1 MKKSLMR
8 RSGVKAAAQ
17 RSLAAALV
25 LALACPEGLLVRS
38 FAAEAAATVEAISV
52 GEDAVT
58 INLSGAAQC
67 NGILLAKPPRLV
79 VELLDADDQ
88 VGTKTIAG
96 KGRFLKRVRVA
107 QYQRSP
113 KMISRVVMDLKEMA
127 GYRLVQSDHA
137 LVVTL
142 VAESAAAQAPQPP
155 APNAPVAESQVS
167 STTAAAPAPQAT
179 AHHKPRRKKAPAAV
193 AAAAAA
199 VDAVDAPAAV
209 EAAAPMTAAPVPA
222 KDQAQMPPDEAAPD
236 AAAAAE
242 PAAKAGADEE
252 ESVAKASGVAKRVTR
267 TDIMS
272 RLPRDLV
279 TLDFDATDIRD
290 VFKLLAAKAR
300 VNIIFGNDVANIQP
314 LTLHLSDVP
323 FNEAVQT
330 ILSVSGLVATQ
341 VGDSIIRVLTPA
353 QMAKERT
360 TATTLT
366 KIIPLNYSKA
376 TDIVPT
382 LTSVRTAEG
391 RTGTA
396 TADSKTNS
404 LILTE
409 SPEGMATEERLIAQL
424 DVRPKQ
430 VLIEAKL
437 VEVTLSNGLDF
448 GIQWN
453 YLSLNQGK
461 ALGQN
466 GTTAVGSPIGFQNPT
481 ALATPLSQQSLSYP
495 SANTSGSV
503 GGAGQ
508 GTGVNLPATNVFGA
522 LTLGRITNN
531 QLLNMTLTA
540 AATRNKVKVLSDPK
554 VATLNNQP
562 ANINVTTQ
570 YPYVTTN
577 LASTAGTAITSQV
590 NYVSV
595 GIQLTVTPTIN
606 ADGRITLNV
615 NPNVSQPSVTAP
627 TATGGAPGI
636 DSRQAQTTVLI
647 RDGET
652 IVIGGLISDHNEV
665 DESRIPILGDIPI
678 LGFLF
683 RSKHVARTRTELLI
697 FVTPKI
703 LAD

>member
-1 MKKSLMR
+1 
-8 RSGVKAAAQ
+8 
-17 RSLAAALV
+17 LA

-38 FAAEAAATVEAISV
+38 FAAEAATTVEGLSV
-52 GEDAVT
+52 GDDTVV
-58 INLSGAAQC
+58 IKLSAATQY
-67 NGILLAKPPRLV
+67 NGILIAKPPRLV

-88 VGTKTIAG
+88 VGAQEIAG

-127 GYRLVQSDHA
+127 GYRLAQSDHS

-155 APNAPVAESQVS
+155 APKAPVAEARVS
-167 STTAAAPAPQAT
+167 SATAAAALPQALAPHKPKRKKAAAVVAAAAPASDSGNT
-179 AHHKPRRKKAPAAV
+179 
-193 AAAAAA
+193 
-199 VDAVDAPAAV
+199 PAAV
-209 EAAAPMTAAPVPA
+209 EAAAPVAM
-222 KDQAQMPPDEAAPD
+222 
-236 AAAAAE
+236 AAAAATKPRILAKDRTEKSPEGTSPELAAMAGTE
-242 PAAKAGADEE
+242 PGAKVAAEEE
-252 ESVAKASGVAKRVTR
+252 ESISHASGVAKRVTR
-267 TDIMS
+267 SDIMS

-300 VNIIFGNDVANIQP
+300 VNIIFGSDVAAIPP

-323 FNEAVQT
+323 FNEAMQT

-341 VGDSIIRVLTPA
+341 VGDSIVRVLTPA

-360 TATTLT
+360 TATTIT
-366 KIIPLNYSKA
+366 KVIPLNYTKA
-376 TDIVPT
+376 SDILPS
-382 LTSVRTAEG
+382 LTAVRTAEG
-391 RTGTA
+391 RLGSA

-409 SPEGMATEERLIAQL
+409 SPDGMATEERLISQL

-437 VEVTLSNGLDF
+437 IEVSLSNNLDY
-448 GIQWN
+448 GVQWN
-453 YLSLNQGK
+453 YFSADQGK
-461 ALGQN
+461 AFGKN
-466 GTTAVGSPIGFQNPT
+466 GTTVVGAPVGQ
-481 ALATPLSQQSLSYP
+481 AATPFTLGSLDGNTGVQSQ
-495 SANTSGSV
+495 SGT
-503 GGAGQ
+503 GGSFPLGSSG
-508 GTGVNLPATNVFGA
+508 GTGVSLPASNIMGA

-531 QLLNMTLTA
+531 QILNLTLTA
-540 AATRNKVKVLSDPK
+540 AATQGKVKVLSDPK

-570 YPYVTTN
+570 YPYVTTSI
-577 LASTAGTAITSQV
+577 ASTAGGAVSSQV
-590 NYVSV
+590 QYVSV

-606 ADGRITLNV
+606 ADGRITLNI
-615 NPNVSQPSVTAP
+615 NPTVSQPSATAP
-627 TATGGAPGI
+627 SATGGAPGI

-652 IVIGGLISDHNEV
+652 IVIGGLISDHMENTI
-665 DESRIPILGDIPI
+665 SKIPILGDIPI

-683 RSKHVARTRTELLI
+683 RSKHLARTRTELLI

>member
-1 MKKSLMR
+1 M
-8 RSGVKAAAQ
+8 
-17 RSLAAALV
+17 AAALA

-38 FAAEAAATVEAISV
+38 FAAEASATVEGVSV
-52 GEDAVT
+52 GDDTVT
-58 INLSGAAQC
+58 INLSAATQY
-67 NGILLAKPPRLV
+67 NGILIAKPPRLV

-88 VGTKTIAG
+88 VGAKAIAG

-155 APNAPVAESQVS
+155 APKETAAEVQVS
-167 STTAAAPAPQAT
+167 SVTAAAAPPKAK
-179 AHHKPRRKKAPAAV
+179 AHRKPQRQKAPAV
-193 AAAAAA
+193 AAA
-199 VDAVDAPAAV
+199 APAAV
-209 EAAAPMTAAPVPA
+209 EAAAPVT
-222 KDQAQMPPDEAAPD
+222 
-236 AAAAAE
+236 AAAE
-242 PAAKAGADEE
+242 PAAQTKIVAKDPAEKAPDEAAPETAAAAAPEPAAKTEADEE
-252 ESVAKASGVAKRVTR
+252 EAVVKASGVAKRVTR
-267 TDIMS
+267 SDIMS
-272 RLPRDLV
+272 RLPKDLV

-341 VGDSIIRVLTPA
+341 VGDSIVRVLTPA

-382 LTSVRTAEG
+382 LTAVRSAEG

-409 SPEGMATEERLIAQL
+409 SPEGMATEERLISQL

-437 VEVTLSNGLDF
+437 VEVTLSNGLDY

-461 ALGQN
+461 AFGQN
-466 GTTAVGSPIGFQNPT
+466 GQTAVGTPIGFQTPNT
-481 ALATPLSQQSLSYP
+481 IATPLSQQPLNYTGPAS
-495 SANTSGSV
+495 NGSV
-503 GGAGQ
+503 GAAGQ
-508 GTGVNLPATNVFGA
+508 GTGVNLPATNTFGA

-531 QLLNMTLTA
+531 QLLNLTLTA

-570 YPYVTTN
+570 YPYVTSS
-577 LASTAGTAITSQV
+577 LASTAGGAVTSQV
-590 NYVSV
+590 QYVSV

-665 DESRIPILGDIPI
+665 DDSRVPILGDIPI

-683 RSKHVARTRTELLI
+683 RSKHVTRTRTELLI